1 MVLLLFYSS
10 CVQPWHPQ
18 PLPSC
23 PEEEKMLPR
32 INGRRAALI
41 FHQAPKC
48 THCPSV
54 TSINLLIEKNLTPEQ
69 LTFRLALLCPSLN
82 TPYSACLLPDP
93 CLNAGQEEE
102 APAAQSVPTP
112 TLICVWSGPCSA
124 LLSSVYTVGWAW
136 RLPQVKVIGIAS
148 RVDYSELH
156 GASIRRLCCAEG
168 RIQHPTA
175 RLGTREEGTGVL
187 RAYCES
193 GSKKGHWAQWVK
205 VVENIL
211 WFSYTPPST

>member
-54 TSINLLIEKNLTPEQ
+54 TSINLLIEKKPQSNWPSGWHYCAHHSTHHTALVSSQIPAWMLGKRRKLQ
-69 LTFRLALLCPSLN
+69 LPSLCQ
-82 TPYSACLLPDP
+82 PPLLSVSGRVHAQLCCLLSTLWAEHGVSLRSKWLELPAESII
-93 CLNAGQEEE
+93 LNSTE
-102 APAAQSVPTP
+102 PP
-112 TLICVWSGPCSA
+112 
-124 LLSSVYTVGWAW
+124 
-136 RLPQVKVIGIAS
+136 
-148 RVDYSELH
+148 SE
-156 GASIRRLCCAEG
+156 GCA
-168 RIQHPTA
+168 
-175 RLGTREEGTGVL
+175 VL
-187 RAYCES
+187 RVEFSTRPPGWEPERKGLVFWEPTVNQEVRRGIEPNES
-193 GSKKGHWAQWVK
+193 RW
-205 VVENIL
+205 
-211 WFSYTPPST
+211 